1 MIKCFYLYFF
11 YQELEY
17 FCGERFIQVLQI
29 FEFKFYEVLFDEL
42 KESEL
47 EEDICSDKVFKFL
60 YSEEDKDLLFLDE
73 ERFKYEEGDKN
84 LNSRGRYLGYY

>member
-1 MIKCFYLYFF
+1 M
-11 YQELEY
+11 
-17 FCGERFIQVLQI
+17 LQI

-47 EEDICSDKVFKFL
+47 EEEICSDKVFKFL
-60 YSEEDKDLLFLDE
+60 YLEEDKDSLFLDE